1 MQNKGFVITLASLL
15 FLICAFYLSFSF
27 VTSRYEDR
35 AREYA
40 QGDSGKYY
48 DYMDSVSSEKVW
60 MGYTLK
66 ECREKEI
73 NLGLDLKGGMNV
85 TLEVSVADV
94 VRALSDYNTNANF
107 NKALSEATKRQI
119 VSGDNFLKLFQE
131 EFEKIDPN
139 ARLAGIF
146 STYDFKDRISSS
158 ATNDKVIAVLQ
169 EEVDAAIANSFNVLR
184 TRIDRFG
191 VVQPNIQQL
200 DKEGRILVELPGV
213 KEPER
218 VRKLLQGS
226 ANLEFWETFKYSE
239 IAPQLEAANNIIR
252 ELNKAKT
259 EESAVAEAD
268 VKEEAA
274 PVAETIVDEA
284 AAADNAAA
292 DNASADSVVDDEV
305 EQVLSSIANDTTA
318 DKTADDQM
326 SEEEIRREYPLF
338 SRLQPQQNNGP
349 VLGLCRA
356 SDTAEVNSMLAL
368 KQVAELFP
376 RELRFKWTVKPI
388 NPEDKVPYYQLI
400 AIKCSNR
407 DGRAPLSGDVITDA
421 RDDFSQYS
429 ASSNVSMNMNAEG
442 SKIWARLTKENIG
455 REIAIV
461 LDNYVY
467 SFPTVNTEITGGSS
481 EISGHFTP
489 EEAKD
494 LANVLKSGKMPAPA
508 RIIQED
514 VVGPSLGEQA
524 IQSGLISFVIAF
536 VLVLVYMMFYY
547 GLVPGLIADGA
558 LLLNVLFLFGI
569 LASFRAVLT
578 LPGIAGIVLTLGM
591 AVDANVLI
599 YERIREELRSGKN
612 FKSAVNDGYSNAFS
626 AIADANITTLITG
639 IILVYFGTGPVKGFA
654 TTLIIGIITSV
665 FTSVFITRVIYDF
678 IVKSEKDRSYPFTT
692 NITKKWFQ
700 NINYDF
706 IGKRKIGYII
716 SCCIILIAVVSLS
729 FRGLKQGIDFS
740 GGRNYVVRFEQP
752 INTDEIR
759 ETLSHVFTEAQTSV
773 ITMGSENQ
781 IRVST
786 NYMVASD
793 DDQTDA
799 QIEDM
804 LYNALKPYMAEG
816 ITKEM
821 FLQRYVPENG
831 DYRMAQL
838 GEEGVTFGVQ
848 SSQKVGPTIASD
860 IKTSAIWAV
869 LFSLLAIALYILIRF
884 RNWGFSVGAVAALA
898 HDVLFILGVYSI
910 AYSIMPFSL
919 EIDQAFIAAILTII
933 GYSIND
939 TVVIFDRIRENL
951 KLFPKR
957 DLQSQLNVSLN
968 STLSRTFS
976 TSLSTAIVLLAIFFF
991 GGETIRGF
999 VFAILLG
1006 VVEGVYSTLFVAT
1019 PLAYE
1024 IQSRQR
1030 KKLEE
1035 KK

>member
-27 VTSRYEDR
+27 VTSRYDDR

-40 QGDSGKYY
+40 QGDNGKYY
-48 DYMDSVSSEKVW
+48 DYMDSVSSQEVW

-85 TLEVSVADV
+85 TLEVSVVDV
-94 VRALSDYNTNANF
+94 VRALSDYNTNVNF
-107 NKALSEATKRQI
+107 NKALAEANKRQV

-158 ATNDKVIAVLQ
+158 ATNDEVIAVLQ
-169 EEVDAAIANSFNVLR
+169 TEVDAAIANSFNVLR

-239 IAPQLEAANNIIR
+239 VAPQLEAANNIIR
-252 ELNKAKT
+252 DMNKAK
-259 EESAVAEAD
+259 EGD
-268 VKEEAA
+268 VKEVEESEEIVTEE
-274 PVAETIVDEA
+274 VAE
-284 AAADNAAA
+284 
-292 DNASADSVVDDEV
+292 VVENNVAEVETNDTATADDEV
-305 EQVLSSIANDTTA
+305 DQILSSLENDSTVEEKE
-318 DKTADDQM
+318 DEQM

-388 NPEDKVPYYQLI
+388 NPNDKVPYYQLI

-429 ASSNVSMNMNAEG
+429 ASSTVSMKMNAEG

-481 EISGHFTP
+481 EISGNFTP

-514 VVGPSLGEQA
+514 VVGPSLGEEA
-524 IQSGLISFVIAF
+524 IHSGLISFIIAF
-536 VLVLVYMMFYY
+536 VLVLIYMLFYY
-547 GLVPGLIADGA
+547 GVVPGLIADGA
-558 LLLNVLFLFGI
+558 LLINVLFLFGI

-612 FKSAVNDGYSNAFS
+612 FKSAINDGYSNAFRFDIFYHRLRS
-626 AIADANITTLITG
+626 RTYLYVV
-639 IILVYFGTGPVKGFA
+639 LLWCSTGP
-654 TTLIIGIITSV
+654 
-665 FTSVFITRVIYDF
+665 
-678 IVKSEKDRSYPFTT
+678 
-692 NITKKWFQ
+692 
-700 NINYDF
+700 
-706 IGKRKIGYII
+706 
-716 SCCIILIAVVSLS
+716 
-729 FRGLKQGIDFS
+729 
-740 GGRNYVVRFEQP
+740 
-752 INTDEIR
+752 
-759 ETLSHVFTEAQTSV
+759 
-773 ITMGSENQ
+773 
-781 IRVST
+781 
-786 NYMVASD
+786 
-793 DDQTDA
+793 
-799 QIEDM
+799 
-804 LYNALKPYMAEG
+804 
-816 ITKEM
+816 
-821 FLQRYVPENG
+821 
-831 DYRMAQL
+831 YRR
-838 GEEGVTFGVQ
+838 
-848 SSQKVGPTIASD
+848 
-860 IKTSAIWAV
+860 WC
-869 LFSLLAIALYILIRF
+869 
-884 RNWGFSVGAVAALA
+884 
-898 HDVLFILGVYSI
+898 I
-910 AYSIMPFSL
+910 AYQRVVPFWYLGFFPCSTY
-919 EIDQAFIAAILTII
+919 IA
-933 GYSIND
+933 GY
-939 TVVIFDRIRENL
+939 RRY
-951 KLFPKR
+951 
-957 DLQSQLNVSLN
+957 
-968 STLSRTFS
+968 RTYPWY
-976 TSLSTAIVLLAIFFF
+976 
-991 GGETIRGF
+991 GCRCQR
-999 VFAILLG
+999 
-1006 VVEGVYSTLFVAT
+1006 
-1019 PLAYE
+1019 AY
-1024 IQSRQR
+1024 
-1030 KKLEE
+1030 L
-1035 KK
+1035 

>member
-27 VTSRYEDR
+27 VTSRYDDR

-40 QGDSGKYY
+40 QGDNGKYY
-48 DYMDSVSSEKVW
+48 DYMDSVSSQEVW

-85 TLEVSVADV
+85 TLEVSVVDV
-94 VRALSDYNTNANF
+94 VRALSDYNTNVNF
-107 NKALSEATKRQI
+107 NKALAEANKRQV

-158 ATNDKVIAVLQ
+158 ATNDEVIAVLQ
-169 EEVDAAIANSFNVLR
+169 TEVDAAIANSFNVLR

-239 IAPQLEAANNIIR
+239 VAPQLEAANNIIR
-252 ELNKAKT
+252 DMNKAKEGEVKEVEESEEIVT
-259 EESAVAEAD
+259 EEVAE
-268 VKEEAA
+268 VVENN
-274 PVAETIVDEA
+274 VAEVETNDTA
-284 AAADNAAA
+284 TA
-292 DNASADSVVDDEV
+292 DDEV
-305 EQVLSSIANDTTA
+305 DQILSSLENDSTVKEKE
-318 DKTADDQM
+318 DEQM

-388 NPEDKVPYYQLI
+388 NPNDKVPYYQLI

-429 ASSNVSMNMNAEG
+429 ASSTVSMKMNAEG

-481 EISGHFTP
+481 EISGNFTP

-514 VVGPSLGEQA
+514 VVGPSLGEEA
-524 IQSGLISFVIAF
+524 IQSGLISFIIAF
-536 VLVLVYMMFYY
+536 VLVLIYMLFYY
-547 GLVPGLIADGA
+547 GVVPGLIADGA
-558 LLLNVLFLFGI
+558 LLINVLFLFGI

-612 FKSAVNDGYSNAFS
+612 FKSAINDGYSNAFS

-639 IILVYFGTGPVKGFA
+639 IILLYFGTGPIKGFA
-654 TTLIIGIITSV
+654 TTLIIGIVTSV
-665 FTSVFITRVIYDF
+665 FSSVFLTRVVYDF
-678 IVKSEKDRSYPFTT
+678 IVKSEKDRRYSFTT
-692 NITKKWFQ
+692 AITKKWFQ
-700 NINYDF
+700 NVNFDF

-716 SCCIILIAVVSLS
+716 SGCIIVIAIVSLG

-752 INTDEIR
+752 VNTDEVR
-759 ETLSHVFTEAQTSV
+759 EILSNITYTGNLLLQKYYIADPIIKKEKKNTGELNQYYVENSHEAIISMEQFEAVQKEFERRNKLGQRANQSLHITCFTSKVKCPLCGKSYRRSGKKNRMGKNYTYYVWVCRTKSEKGAKYCGAKV
-773 ITMGSENQ
+773 IPEEELKIAACNALGWNEFD
-781 IRVST
+781 
-786 NYMVASD
+786 SD
-793 DDQTDA
+793 LFDET
-799 QIEDM
+799 IEKVVPIGEDM
-804 LYNALKPYMAEG
+804 IEFYPYDG
-816 ITKEM
+816 
-821 FLQRYVPENG
+821 
-831 DYRMAQL
+831 
-838 GEEGVTFGVQ
+838 GV
-848 SSQKVGPTIASD
+848 
-860 IKTSAIWAV
+860 IKQEW
-869 LFSLLAIALYILIRF
+869 
-884 RNWGFSVGAVAALA
+884 
-898 HDVLFILGVYSI
+898 H
-910 AYSIMPFSL
+910 
-919 EIDQAFIAAILTII
+919 
-933 GYSIND
+933 
-939 TVVIFDRIRENL
+939 
-951 KLFPKR
+951 
-957 DLQSQLNVSLN
+957 
-968 STLSRTFS
+968 
-976 TSLSTAIVLLAIFFF
+976 STA
-991 GGETIRGF
+991 
-999 VFAILLG
+999 
-1006 VVEGVYSTLFVAT
+1006 
-1019 PLAYE
+1019 
-1024 IQSRQR
+1024 RQR
-1030 KKLEE
+1030 GWNEERKRTTTEKRLKTLEARKNAKE
-1035 KK
+1035 C